1 MKHTCHIPLRP
12 KPKQRPRMS
21 KRSRRAYT
29 PQETKDYE
37 DAIAGYWD
45 GPEFTGPVHLNIT
58 FAKEGID
65 VTVED
70 ATDGSMSLRADI
82 DNYIKSLLDGLQ
94 KGGAFPND
102 RQVVSLKA
110 VKK

>member
-1 MKHTCHIPLRP
+1 MKHTCHIPVRP

-37 DAIAGYWD
+37 DLIASHWD
-45 GPEFTGPVHLNIT
+45 GETFTTPVHVDMRFT
-58 FAKEGID
+58 KEGIT
-65 VTVED
+65 VTVET
-70 ATDGSMSLRADI
+70 ATDGSMSLRADL

-94 KGGAFPND
+94 KGGAFAND
-102 RQVVSLKA
+102 RQVVSLSA
-110 VKK
+110 VKQ

>member
-1 MKHTCHIPLRP
+1 
-12 KPKQRPRMS
+12 MS

-37 DAIAGYWD
+37 DALASYWD
-45 GPEFTGPVHLNIT
+45 GPTFTGPVQVDVT
-58 FAKEGID
+58 FAKEGMD
-65 VTVED
+65 VTVQD

-102 RQVVSLKA
+102 RQVVSVSA
-110 VKK
+110 VKR